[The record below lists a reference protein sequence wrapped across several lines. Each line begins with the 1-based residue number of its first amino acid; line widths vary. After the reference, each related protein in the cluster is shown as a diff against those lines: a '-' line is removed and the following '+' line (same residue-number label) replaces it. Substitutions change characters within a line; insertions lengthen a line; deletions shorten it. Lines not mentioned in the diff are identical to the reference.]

1 MNEMGNQLK
10 IQYYLVNDTKVICI
24 AHFVAYLY
32 LMKDGIWMECDYTD
46 SVGDYLHGF
55 DPSEPETSPYR
66 YNNPAISA
74 QIREISEEEVIQRIG
89 EKALRDSYSLFKKEA
104 N

>member
-1 MNEMGNQLK
+1 MSETDKQFIVK
-10 IQYYLVNDTKVICI
+10 YYLVNDTKLICTAQFDEFLYVIR
-24 AHFVAYLY
+24 
-32 LMKDGIWMECDYTD
+32 DGIWAECDYTD

-55 DPSEPETSPYR
+55 DPSEPETSPFR
-66 YNNPAISA
+66 YNNPAIST
-74 QIREISEEEVIQRIG
+74 QIKEISEKEVIQRIG

>member
-10 IQYYLVNDTKVICI
+10 IQYYLVNDTKVICT
-24 AHFVAYLY
+24 AHFVSYLY
-32 LMKDGIWMECDYTD
+32 LMKDGIWTEWDYTD

-74 QIREISEEEVIQRIG
+74 QIREICEEEVIQRIG
-89 EKALRDSYSLFKKEA
+89 EKVLRDSYSLFKKEA